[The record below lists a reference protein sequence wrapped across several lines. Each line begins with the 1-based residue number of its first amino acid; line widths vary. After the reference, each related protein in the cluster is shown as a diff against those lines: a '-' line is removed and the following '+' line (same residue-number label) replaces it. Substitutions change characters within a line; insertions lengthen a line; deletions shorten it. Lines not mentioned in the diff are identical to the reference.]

1 MTARIEAFLVNHNT
15 SLFAEL
21 ALRTFVATHRE
32 WLSSGRIR
40 FTIIDNHSTD
50 PGLPALKA
58 ACSDAPVEWQLSRW
72 PAADAPVNSH
82 GDVLRDFVMEHG
94 DATHFLFMDADVYFL
109 SEDCVGVMLDEL
121 VAFPDLW
128 AVQGRFAWL
137 EEHSGAGAG
146 ADVWAGHPQQ
156 LGASIDGAVAGP
168 FTGQHKPRCHPALAL
183 VANTPV
189 FRRVAEIVGLSAGV
203 IIAADETIGGFADT
217 FGLASMVM
225 RTHGLR
231 HALSSVTVGHYHGV
245 SYDDPT
251 QPRDWKVADCQRRL
265 AGLRAS

>member
-1 MTARIEAFLVNHNT
+1 M
-15 SLFAEL
+15 
-21 ALRTFVATHRE
+21 
-32 WLSSGRIR
+32 
-40 FTIIDNHSTD
+40 
-50 PGLPALKA
+50 
-58 ACSDAPVEWQLSRW
+58 
-72 PAADAPVNSH
+72 NSH

-94 DATHFLFMDADVYFL
+94 DATHFLCMDADVYFL

-137 EEHSGAGAG
+137 EEHSGAGAS

-168 FTGQHKPRCHPALAL
+168 FTGQHKPRCHPA
-183 VANTPV
+183 
-189 FRRVAEIVGLSAGV
+189 
-203 IIAADETIGGFADT
+203 GFADT

-245 SYDDPT
+245 SYDDST
-251 QPRDWKVADCQRRL
+251 QPRDGKVADCQRRL
-265 AGLRAS
+265 AKLRAS